1 MSAGT
6 QGEIRVGP
14 SHQVCHIYLE
24 KSFRYLSYIAQCT
37 YLEACTTLQELIDVY
52 CRVKSVWKKHGE
64 TDIRYNRITIT
75 CNCILII

>member
-24 KSFRYLSYIAQCT
+24 KSFRYLAILHSVP
-37 YLEACTTLQELIDVY
+37 LEACTILEELIDVY
-52 CRVKSVWKKHGE
+52 CRVKSVWIAYE
-64 TDIRYNRITIT
+64 MYYDCLITF
-75 CNCILII
+75 